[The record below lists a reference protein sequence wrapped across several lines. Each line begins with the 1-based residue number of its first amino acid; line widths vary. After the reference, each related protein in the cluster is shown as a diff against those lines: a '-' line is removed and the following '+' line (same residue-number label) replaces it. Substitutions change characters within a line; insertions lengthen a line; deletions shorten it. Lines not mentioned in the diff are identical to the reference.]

1 MLKSAIK
8 VLSMLVAL
16 LLVSSVL
23 VCLAETETE
32 TYISSYEPLNAQLHT
47 VYTETW
53 EYPVV
58 DGVRGSG
65 KVIGE
70 GSYTEAHTFGDD
82 GVCIYCGYAIP
93 GDIYDGDD
101 DDGDGETTGTT
112 ATEETGD
119 ETSFTTASGV
129 TVEKGTKADKVLKTV
144 VDSLPTDA
152 EISNVD
158 ADTAEAL
165 LDAINN
171 GVTSEELLEIL
182 KDFPIQTVDGI
193 ECYIVAFAYKDAN
206 GNAVTENFAFS
217 TVDGTLVKVF

>member
-53 EYPVV
+53 EYPIV

-70 GSYTEAHTFGDD
+70 GSYTEPHTFGDD
-82 GVCIYCGYAIP
+82 DKCVYCGYALP
-93 GDIYDGDD
+93 SEVDDDD
-101 DDGDGETTGTT
+101 DDGDSETTGTT
-112 ATEETGD
+112 ATEETVT
-119 ETSFTTASGV
+119 ETNFTTASGV
-129 TVEKGTKADKVLKTV
+129 TVEKGTKADETLKKVV
-144 VDSLPTDA
+144 ESLPADA
-152 EISNVD
+152 KISNVD

-171 GVTSEELLEIL
+171 GVSSEELLEIL
-182 KDFPIQTVDGI
+182 KDFPIQNVDGI
-193 ECYIVAFAYKDAN
+193 DCYIVAFSYTDTN
-206 GNAVTENFAFS
+206 GNAVTESYAFS